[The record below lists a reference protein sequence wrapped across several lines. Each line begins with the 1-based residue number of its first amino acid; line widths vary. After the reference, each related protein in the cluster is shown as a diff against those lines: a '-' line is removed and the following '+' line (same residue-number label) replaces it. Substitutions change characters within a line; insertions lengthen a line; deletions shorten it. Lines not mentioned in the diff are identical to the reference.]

1 MLELTPEQVA
11 LLERFAARGFQV
23 VSFPLYA
30 SAIGVRKG
38 NCAALFRPAKGG
50 ALELLG
56 QPSYL
61 LEGNLTVRT
70 TRGGRRW
77 FVWKKKQLEVTP
89 ERIAELRRFAE
100 ELAGLLEVAAPS

>member
-1 MLELTPEQVA
+1 VA
-11 LLERFAARGFQV
+11 LLERFAARGFHV

-50 ALELLG
+50 GLELLG
-56 QPSYL
+56 EPSYL
-61 LEGNLTVRT
+61 LEDNLTVRA